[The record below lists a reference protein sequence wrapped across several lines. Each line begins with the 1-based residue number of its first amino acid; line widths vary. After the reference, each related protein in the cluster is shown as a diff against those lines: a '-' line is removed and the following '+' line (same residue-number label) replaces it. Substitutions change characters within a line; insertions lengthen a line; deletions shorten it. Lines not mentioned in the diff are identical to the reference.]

1 MCKQYL
7 HKKKLDTFR
16 WKLDEMSYE
25 EMGLDLNQNF
35 ICFPFP
41 DRPEKKAF
49 RMKAGIESGPVA
61 LCVLMFFKS
70 LWTPFQSILISGMF
84 GVVLLPL
91 SGMLVRSSSVNTDLN
106 CSLRMFALD
115 CVSL

>member
-1 MCKQYL
+1 
-7 HKKKLDTFR
+7 
-16 WKLDEMSYE
+16 
-25 EMGLDLNQNF
+25 
-35 ICFPFP
+35 
-41 DRPEKKAF
+41 
-49 RMKAGIESGPVA
+49 MKAGIESGPVA
-61 LCVLMFFKS
+61 LCVLRIFKS

-115 CVSL
+115 CVLLCRNPSLFFRGATPVNSCPLLFTNDQNFFELSLLSIKSLFYGGP